1 MSLIGVNNP
10 TSCAYLRKVVHARSM
25 RDSWR
30 RIKMDSII
38 TWLLVILITIATI
51 ITGLFTL
58 IGIYILKMV
67 MELYIKL
74 KGEN

>member
-1 MSLIGVNNP
+1 
-10 TSCAYLRKVVHARSM
+10 
-25 RDSWR
+25 
-30 RIKMDSII
+30 MDSII